1 MVDRIL
7 PIRMALSQVELA
19 ARRQICAVA
28 SRATAK
34 TRYLVARAQREL
46 DYIEWT
52 RRRYRIG
59 EHIDFTR

>member
-1 MVDRIL
+1 MIDRIL
-7 PIRMALSQVELA
+7 PIRMALAQVEYA
-19 ARRQICAVA
+19 ARRRISNVA
-28 SRATAK
+28 AGAAAK

-59 EHIDFTR
+59 EFIDFSA